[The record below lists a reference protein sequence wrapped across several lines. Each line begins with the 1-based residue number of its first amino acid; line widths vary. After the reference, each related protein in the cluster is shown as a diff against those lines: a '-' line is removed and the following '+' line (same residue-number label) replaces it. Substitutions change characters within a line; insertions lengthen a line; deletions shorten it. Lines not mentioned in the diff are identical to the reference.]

1 MLVWGVGAAVYAQ
14 SSEGAGTIQEIKP
27 VIRTLTIERGDKVY
41 LSVIVIGPNG
51 TEDRG
56 LASGVNLIWTASGG
70 DLEVDDDT
78 TRALFVAPRD
88 IGIGTYTVTASAG
101 SECVGEAADCNATF
115 TIRVWHL
122 CCPLPP
128 HVLAENPPGEI
139 PTALE
144 DDEGNQYAVFT
155 PEEGGTFTDEDFSV
169 SAGIGAVPNDE
180 IIGVR
185 MSQLGPVA
193 NAGMSHHHYTLRGNQ
208 YTISIVDAEARPI
221 VSYALSRDVE
231 VCVPVPDE
239 FRPIITSIVM
249 VAKNTNGTLTPMSSS
264 VQISSSSLIVCGYT
278 STLPATVAVGVPST
292 PQPSL
297 EPEPGEVL
305 PATGGTSPTSPLV
318 MVWALLI
325 GVVLIAASSIA
336 LAKRRQEP
344 PTL

>member
-27 VIRTLTIERGDKVY
+27 VIRTLTIGRGDKVY

-78 TRALFVAPRD
+78 TRALFVAPRAL
-88 IGIGTYTVTASAG
+88 GIYTVTASAG

-115 TIRVWHL
+115 TIRVWNINRQ
-122 CCPLPP
+122 PP
-128 HVLAENPPGEI
+128 RSVLAENPPGEI

-155 PEEGGTFTDEDFSV
+155 PEEGGSFNGGEFWV
-169 SAGIGAVPNDE
+169 SASRGDVPNGE
-180 IIGVR
+180 FIGVR
-185 MSQLGPVA
+185 MFENGPA
-193 NAGMSHHHYTLRGNQ
+193 SNAGVSHNLYTLSGNQ
-208 YTISIVDAEARPI
+208 YEISMVDAEARPI

-239 FRPIITSIVM
+239 FHSELAGVVM
-249 VAKNTNGTLTPMSSS
+249 VTKNNDGTLTVMSSS
-264 VQISSSSLIVCGYT
+264 VQLRPSLIVCGYT
-278 STLPATVAVGVPST
+278 STLPATVAAGVPST
-292 PQPSL
+292 PPPSL
-297 EPEPGEVL
+297 VPEAAEML

-318 MVWALLI
+318 MVWAL
-325 GVVLIAASSIA
+325 GGYV
-336 LAKRRQEP
+336 
-344 PTL
+344 